1 MRLLAQVKASP
12 DGASF
17 PEVDDVPATFEDV
30 PAPLD
35 REFARATP
43 QAPEFLGLSPE
54 DAGALAERHNVST
67 VRLLS
72 LDDGTLR
79 MHRDHRDDRLNLL
92 VLRGH
97 VVRAAFF

>member
-1 MRLLAQVKASP
+1 MP
-12 DGASF
+12 ASF
-17 PEVDDVPATFEDV
+17 AEVPSS
-30 PAPLD
+30 LD
-35 REFARATP
+35 REFARASP

-54 DAGALAERHNVST
+54 EASALAEGCAVA

-72 LDDGTLR
+72 LDEGALK

-92 VLRGH
+92 IHRGR